1 MKRNTNS
8 NNQISLDNF
17 QKNINRSFIVSLS
30 ANSLLDEVRNPNEGI
45 ASDTFLDNSLRQ
57 LKWIADQTTGLEE
70 YMLDVFD
77 VYPNHP
83 YRLKIRSLFG
93 EIYQHIEKA
102 QSALIYVNLNEI
114 TDADDEV
121 EKNRLEIYLYNLN
134 NTLTSLYTTLKNTKF
149 QNN

>member
-1 MKRNTNS
+1 MRRKTNPNS
-8 NNQISLDNF
+8 QISLDDF
-17 QKNINRSFIVSLS
+17 QKNMTRSFIVSLA
-30 ANSLLDEVRNPNEGI
+30 ANSLLDEVKNSYEKITNN
-45 ASDTFLDNSLRQ
+45 TFLVNSLRQ
-57 LKWIADQTTGLEE
+57 LKWITDQTTGLEE

-77 VYPNHP
+77 IHPDHP

-102 QSALIYVNLNEI
+102 QSALVYVNLNEI
-114 TDADDEV
+114 TDTDDEV
-121 EKNRLEIYLYNLN
+121 EKSRLEIYLYNLN